1 MTWAIRTGLLR
12 SELIYYW
19 KPFQRRRMRAFYREL
34 VSPGDL
40 CFDLGAHVGNRTRTF
55 LELGARVVAVEPQP
69 ACVQY
74 LRRRFGRHP
83 GFVLCP
89 KAVGSVPGSAIL
101 FVNSRNP
108 TISTLSREDWRNSMA
123 EASSRVEAWD
133 IQAPTEVTTL
143 DQLLA
148 EFGTPAF
155 CKIDVE
161 GFELEA
167 LQGLTFPLP
176 SFSFEFL
183 SLHPER
189 IQACLNL
196 VERLGNYEFNWSE
209 QETMRWQ
216 EPRWVP
222 ISAIRKKLSAFRK
235 PILSGDI
242 YARLISAST

>member
-1 MTWAIRTGLLR
+1 MNWTTRKGLIR

-34 VSPGDL
+34 VHPGDL
-40 CFDLGAHVGNRTRTF
+40 CFDLGAHLGNRTRTF

-74 LRRRFGRHP
+74 LSSRFGRHP
-83 GFVLCP
+83 GFILCP
-89 KAVGSVPGSAIL
+89 KAVGPAPGLSTL
-101 FVNSRNP
+101 FVNSGNP
-108 TISTLSREDWRNSMA
+108 TISTLSREDWRNAMA
-123 EASSRVEAWD
+123 EASSRSEAWD
-133 IQAPTEVTTL
+133 IKVPIEVITL
-143 DQLLA
+143 DQLID

-161 GFELEA
+161 GFELET
-167 LQGLTFPLP
+167 LQGLSFPMP

-189 IQACLNL
+189 IQTCLNL

-222 ISAIRKKLSAFRK
+222 ISAIREKLSTFRK

>member
-1 MTWAIRTGLLR
+1 
-12 SELIYYW
+12 
-19 KPFQRRRMRAFYREL
+19 
-34 VSPGDL
+34 
-40 CFDLGAHVGNRTRTF
+40 
-55 LELGARVVAVEPQP
+55 
-69 ACVQY
+69 
-74 LRRRFGRHP
+74 
-83 GFVLCP
+83 
-89 KAVGSVPGSAIL
+89 
-101 FVNSRNP
+101 
-108 TISTLSREDWRNSMA
+108 MA

-161 GFELEA
+161 GFELEV

-189 IQACLNL
+189 IQACLDL